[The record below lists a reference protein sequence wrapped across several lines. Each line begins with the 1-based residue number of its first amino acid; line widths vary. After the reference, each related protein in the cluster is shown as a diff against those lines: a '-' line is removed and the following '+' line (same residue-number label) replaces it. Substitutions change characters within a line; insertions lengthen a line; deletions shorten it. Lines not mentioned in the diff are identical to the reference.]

1 MEAVARKL
9 NENKNFNSMTIEEIG
24 EELKKL
30 RENEGITF
38 EEISKQLNV
47 SRSYV
52 STLVNQHRANSDVI
66 AAIKK
71 FLYKYYEIP
80 EDDDAR
86 EFKRDIEIF
95 PTIEFK
101 KALGFIEDIRN
112 RRKMGCMIGYPGSGK
127 TTIIREYAG
136 SIENVVYI
144 EAFQGM
150 REKDLME
157 IIAENLGIALK
168 RGSAYKLVK
177 QIIDEYDGRE
187 IMFII
192 DESEY
197 LKKWD
202 VSKFDTLRKIWD
214 NTKIPILFVGT
225 EVLEDYLT
233 HGGNFKENLS
243 QLYRRIY
250 KIRLEGIKE
259 KEVREILSQY
269 NINKEAENLLVALAI
284 DYKHGGMGNFT
295 EILELC
301 LQETKGEVITGSI
314 VRNAKN
320 YKMLY

>member
-1 MEAVARKL
+1 MEAAKIL
-9 NENKNFNSMTIEEIG
+9 KKNISFNKMGIEDIG
-24 EELKKL
+24 EELRKL

-38 EEISKQLNV
+38 EEISKHVNV
-47 SRSYV
+47 SRTYISQ
-52 STLVNQHRANSDVI
+52 LVNQHKASAEVLDAVR
-66 AAIKK
+66 K
-71 FLYKYYEIP
+71 FLYKYYDIP
-80 EDDDAR
+80 EDEGAK
-86 EFKRDIEIF
+86 EYKKDIELF
-95 PTIEFK
+95 PTNEFK
-101 KALGFIEDIRN
+101 KALGFIEDIRS
-112 RRKMGCMIGYPGSGK
+112 RRKLGCIIGSPGSGK
-127 TTIIREYAG
+127 TTIVKQYAK
-136 SIENVVYI
+136 NVPGIIYV

-150 REKDLME
+150 REKDLLE

-187 IMFII
+187 MLFII

-214 NTKIPILFVGT
+214 NTKLPILLVGT

-233 HGGNFKENLS
+233 HGGNGKENLS

-250 KIRLEGIKE
+250 KMRLEGIKE
-259 KEVREILSQY
+259 KEVRGILSQY
-269 NINKEAENLLVALAI
+269 NADKEAENILVALAI

-295 EILELC
+295 EVLELC
-301 LQETKGEVITGSI
+301 LQETKGEIITGSI

>member
-80 EDDDAR
+80 EDDDVK

-127 TTIIREYAG
+127 TTIIKEYAG

-168 RGSAYKLVK
+168 RGSAYKVVK

-225 EVLEDYLT
+225 DVLEDYLT
-233 HGGNFKENLS
+233 HGGAGKENLS

>member
-30 RENEGITF
+30 RENEGVTF

-80 EDDDAR
+80 EDDDVK

-95 PTIEFK
+95 PTIELK

-168 RGSAYKLVK
+168 RGSAYKIVK

-225 EVLEDYLT
+225 DVLEDYLT
-233 HGGNFKENLS
+233 HGGSQKENLS

-259 KEVREILSQY
+259 KEVRQILSQY